1 MALVSDNQAFRLR
14 LIAGPRLY
22 LRTRRVI
29 FVSLLQG
36 ASSYLSGS
44 PLRTARLCSVIHELN
59 RRPVCL
65 VVSQSPPKLPRNDT
79 ACVLRP
85 KSEEGPPHK
94 VYPHSS
100 SLISYHSYTGGSA
113 SFFDSAFEDSGGR
126 SAVDSETEAATSKLL
141 ADSAEAGFFSDYSQQ
156 NIAPAVAAADHVDLQ
171 PKPVTPRLRLPNPSL
186 LNRAVRQPSAQ
197 LPLNELQVTGAAY
210 YPSFTEMGAGS
221 SGSGVGAPQAFLPS
235 GGYPSASFQQQPLG
249 GGGTSGFSL
258 PVASSSFV
266 VAAPPSTAES
276 LMLMHPMSAFS
287 EASTALRLR
296 EGSPQTSKLLPID
309 SCLAL
314 TSTPI
319 QPSRSSKLR
328 RSAKP
333 LNPLAVQI
341 MEGWYTAHQ
350 DYPYPSQNDKQ
361 LLARAGEI
369 STQQVRFTFSSLMF
383 LSSCNVPLVSSWFAN
398 RRSRRQNTRPKQKI
412 RKVRESIR
420 AACMDI
426 EQASNGLVKAEEITI
441 RLLALIDDFY
451 QSN

>member
-1 MALVSDNQAFRLR
+1 MIS
-14 LIAGPRLY
+14 
-22 LRTRRVI
+22 T
-29 FVSLLQG
+29 
-36 ASSYLSGS
+36 
-44 PLRTARLCSVIHELN
+44 T
-59 RRPVCL
+59 
-65 VVSQSPPKLPRNDT
+65 SPPKNDT

-100 SLISYHSYTGGSA
+100 SLISYHSYTDGSA

-156 NIAPAVAAADHVDLQ
+156 NIAPAAAAADHVDLQ
-171 PKPVTPRLRLPNPSL
+171 PKSVTPRLRLPNPAL
-186 LNRAVRQPSAQ
+186 LNRTVRQPSAQ
-197 LPLNELQVTGAAY
+197 LPLNELHVTGEDY
-210 YPSFTEMGAGS
+210 YSSFTEMGTGSGGS
-221 SGSGVGAPQAFLPS
+221 SGAPQAFLPS
-235 GGYPSASFQQQPLG
+235 GGYSSTPFQQQSLG
-249 GGGTSGFSL
+249 GGGSSNFNL
-258 PVASSSFV
+258 PVASSSFM

-276 LMLMHPMSAFS
+276 LMLMHPMSVFS

-309 SCLAL
+309 SCLTL

-369 STQQVRFTFSSLMF
+369 STQQV
-383 LSSCNVPLVSSWFAN
+383 SSWFAN

-426 EQASNGLVKAEEITI
+426 EQASNGLVKAEDITI
-441 RLLALIDDFY
+441 RLLALIDEFY